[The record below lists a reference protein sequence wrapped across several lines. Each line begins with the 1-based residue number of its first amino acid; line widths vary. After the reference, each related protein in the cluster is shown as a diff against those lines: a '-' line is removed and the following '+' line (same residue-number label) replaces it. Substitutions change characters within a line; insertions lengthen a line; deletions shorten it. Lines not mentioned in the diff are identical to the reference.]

1 MLTAIKGNFVQAPAL
16 GCLRIDEESYLVLDN
31 GRIQGIF
38 PALPDRYSQAV
49 VTDFDNRLILQSF
62 GDMHLHAP
70 QYPMLGMGMD
80 LPLLDWLKHYVFPTE
95 ARFADLA
102 YARSMYHALA
112 EELVAC
118 GTTRVAVFG
127 SLHADSSLIL
137 MDELEKAGI
146 TGYAGKVNMDRN
158 GAPDYQE
165 TIDNS
170 VSETLRWLDH
180 CDGFAHIRPIITP
193 RFTPACSEALMQALG
208 GIARER
214 GLRVQSH
221 LSESQQEIAWV
232 RALHPECDGY
242 WETYDRA
249 GLFCDHALMAHCVFC
264 DEMERAALKDHG
276 VFAVH
281 CADSNFNIIS
291 GICPVRTFLDEGIP
305 VLLGSDIA
313 GGSQLPMTEVI
324 AMSIRAS
331 KVKCMQSHGE
341 LPFLTVA
348 EGYYLGTS
356 APAVYCGDHPGFYVG
371 DLLHAVV
378 VDDCALPDTARLSVA
393 ERFERCFYRSGK
405 DDIVAVFSAGRRIK

>member
-16 GCLRIDEESYLVLDN
+16 GRLQIDENSYLVLDS
-31 GRIQGIF
+31 GRILGVF
-38 PALPDRYSQAV
+38 PVLPDQFSQAS
-49 VTDFDNRLILQSF
+49 VTDFGNRLILQSF

-95 ARFADLA
+95 ARFADLT
-102 YARSMYHALA
+102 YARGMYHAFA
-112 EELVAC
+112 RELVSG
-118 GTTRVAVFG
+118 GTTRVSVFG
-127 SLHADSSLIL
+127 SLHTDATLIL

-165 TIDNS
+165 TTESS
-170 VSETLRWLDH
+170 VRETLRWLDH
-180 CDGFAHIRPIITP
+180 CDGFSHIRPIITP
-193 RFTPACSEALMQALG
+193 RFTPACSDALMRELG
-208 GIARER
+208 AIAGER

-221 LSESQQEIAWV
+221 LSESRQEIEWV
-232 RALHPECDGY
+232 HTLHPECGRY

-249 GLFCDHALMAHCVFC
+249 GLFCDHTLMAHCVFC
-264 DEMERAALKDHG
+264 DESERAAMKDRG

-291 GICPVRTFLDEGIP
+291 GVCPVRTYLSEGIP

-313 GGSQLPMTEVI
+313 GGSQLSMTEVI

-348 EGYYLGTS
+348 EGYYLGAS
-356 APAVYCGDHPGFYVG
+356 APAEYCGDHPGFFAG

-378 VDDCALPDTARLSVA
+378 IDDSSLPDTARLSVA
-393 ERFERCFYRSGK
+393 ERFERCFYRGGH
-405 DDIVAVFSAGRRIK
+405 DGIVAVFAAGRRIK